1 MLDFHAHVL
10 PGADHGSDGLQTSL
24 RQLTLAEQA
33 GIDVLIATPH
43 FYPQRDDF
51 DRFLRKRARALAELR
66 ENYAGPIRLF
76 AGCEVHMCVGLDH
89 LDGLEELC
97 VPGTRVM
104 LCELPFRDLP
114 SGMTETFERL
124 MEDFEITPVLAHVD
138 RYEPTVIENL
148 FGIGLTG
155 QLNAEPFSRHF
166 HRRRLLP
173 WIDRGQI
180 VALGSDIHGTQTGYA
195 HYRKAVDF
203 LGARFDTI
211 EARARKLIGAALER
225 E

>member
-51 DRFLRKRARALAELR
+51 GRFLRKRAKALAELR
-66 ENYAGPIRLF
+66 ENYSGSIRLL

-124 MEDFEITPVLAHVD
+124 AEEHEITPVLAHVD
-138 RYEPTVIENL
+138 RYDPTVIENL
-148 FGIGLTG
+148 FGLGLKG
-155 QLNAEPFSRHF
+155 QLNAEPFSRRF

-173 WIDRGQI
+173 WIDRGEI
-180 VALGSDIHGTQTGYA
+180 VALGSDIHGTQTGYT
-195 HYRKAVDF
+195 HYLKAVEF
-203 LGARFDTI
+203 LGDRFQTI
-211 EARARKLIGAALER
+211 EARARELLKDAL
-225 E
+225 

>member
-24 RQLTLAEQA
+24 RQMTLAEQA

-51 DRFLRKRARALAELR
+51 EHFLRKRRATLAELL
-66 ENYAGPIRLF
+66 ENYRGPIRLL
-76 AGCEVHMCVGLDH
+76 AGAEVHMCVGLDH

-104 LCELPFRDLP
+104 LCELPFHSLP

-124 MEDFEITPVLAHVD
+124 MEDREIIPVLAHVD
-138 RYEPTVIENL
+138 RYDPTIIENL
-148 FGIGLTG
+148 FGLELLG
-155 QLNAEPFSRHF
+155 QLNAEPFCHRF
-166 HRRRLLP
+166 RRRRLLP
-173 WIDRGQI
+173 WIDRGNI
-180 VALGSDIHGTQTGYA
+180 VALGSDIHGTEIGYSQ
-195 HYRKAVDF
+195 YRKAVEY
-203 LGARFDTI
+203 LGDRFRRID
-211 EARARKLIGAALER
+211 ARARELIKAAL
-225 E
+225 